1 MNRVLK
7 HESKVIILRKK
18 QFKAESKKLLNLM
31 INSIYT
37 HKEIFLRELISNASD
52 AIDKLYFRSLTD
64 AGVGLAKDD
73 FEIRINLDKE
83 NRTLII
89 ADNGCGMSAD
99 ELENNLGVIAK
110 SGSLT
115 FKEENQ
121 DADDIDIIGQ
131 FGVGFYSSFM
141 VSDRVVVETKSYGED
156 TAYRWESQGVDGY
169 TIEPCDKGEVGTV
182 ITLHLK
188 EDTEEEKYSEYLE
201 PFHIENLVKKYSD
214 YVRYPIRMDVATER
228 LVEGSESEETETVV
242 ETKTLNSMIPLWRKN
257 KSEITKEEY
266 QQFYQEKFYDYTEP
280 LKIIHSKTEG
290 LITYDALLYIP
301 GRAPYDYY
309 TKDYE
314 KGLQLYASGV
324 LIMDK
329 CADLLP
335 DYYSFIKGL
344 VDSADLSLNIS
355 REMLQHD
362 RQLKAIAKAIEKKIT
377 NELKTM
383 LKNDRETYEKFFEN
397 FGVQLKFGVYDEFGV
412 HKEELKDLLLFYSST
427 EKKMVTMKEYRDRM
441 KEDQEKIYYACGS
454 SVEKIDLLPQTDAAK
469 AKGYEILY
477 LTDNIDEFVL
487 QILMEY
493 EDKRFVNLS
502 ADDAGLVSEEEK
514 EVIKNENEAAKEM
527 LDFMKD
533 AVGDEIKGV
542 RFTNKLQNHAV
553 CLTSEG
559 KISLEMERVLKSMPT
574 DSGVKAD
581 VFLDINANHPVAEKL
596 KALYAADKEQV
607 AEYAKIL
614 YAQARLISGM
624 SVDNPVELTDMI
636 CKLMA

>member
-1 MNRVLK
+1 MLK
-7 HESKVIILRKK
+7 HENKVIILRKK

-64 AGVGLAKDD
+64 DGVGLGKDD
-73 FEIRINLDKE
+73 FEIRIHLDPEK
-83 NRTLII
+83 RILTV
-89 ADNGCGMSAD
+89 ADNGCGMSGED
-99 ELENNLGVIAK
+99 LENNLGIIAK
-110 SGSLT
+110 SGSLS
-115 FKEENQ
+115 FKEENE
-121 DADDIDIIGQ
+121 AAEDIDIIGQ
-131 FGVGFYSSFM
+131 FGVGFYSAFM
-141 VSDRVVVETKSYGED
+141 VSDRVVVETKAYGGD
-156 TAYRWESQGVDGY
+156 TAYRWESEGADGY
-169 TIEPCDKGEVGTV
+169 TIEPCDKAEVGTV
-182 ITLHLK
+182 ITLYLK
-188 EDTEEEKYSEYLE
+188 EDTEEEKYGEFLDS
-201 PFHIENLVKKYSD
+201 FHVENLVKKYSD
-214 YVRYPIRMDVATER
+214 YIRYPIRMDVTAER
-228 LVEGSESEETETVV
+228 PVEGSESGETETVV
-242 ETKTLNSMIPLWRKN
+242 ETRTLNSMIPLWRKN

-280 LKIIHSKTEG
+280 LKVIHSKTEG
-290 LITYDALLYIP
+290 LLTYDALLYIP

-335 DYYSFIKGL
+335 DYFSFVKGL

-362 RQLKAIAKAIEKKIT
+362 HQLKAIAKAIDKKIT
-377 NELKTM
+377 SELRFM
-383 LKNDRETYEKFFEN
+383 LKNDRENYEKFFQI

-427 EKKMVTMKEYRDRM
+427 EKKMVTIKEYCDRM
-441 KEDQEKIYYACGS
+441 KEDQEKIFYACGS
-454 SVEKIDLLPQTDAAK
+454 SVDKIDLLPQTDAAK

-487 QILMEY
+487 QILLEY
-493 EDKRFVNLS
+493 DGKRFVNVG
-502 ADDAGLVSEEEK
+502 ADDAGLDSEEDK
-514 EVIKNENEAAKEM
+514 ESIKNENEAAKEL

-533 AVGDEIKGV
+533 AIGDDVKGV

-581 VFLDINANHPVAEKL
+581 VFLDINAAHPVSEKL
-596 KALYAADKEQV
+596 RELYATDKDQV
-607 AEYAKIL
+607 ASYAKIL
-614 YAQARLISGM
+614 YAQARLIGGM
-624 SVDNPVELTDMI
+624 AVDNPVELTDMI
-636 CKLMA
+636 CKLMS

>member
-1 MNRVLK
+1 M
-7 HESKVIILRKK
+7 SKK

-64 AGVGLAKDD
+64 SKVGLGKDD
-73 FEIRINLDKE
+73 FEIKIHLDQE
-83 NRTLII
+83 NRVLTVT
-89 ADNGCGMSAD
+89 DNGCGMSGD

-110 SGSLT
+110 SGSMS
-115 FKEENQ
+115 FKEENE
-121 DADDIDIIGQ
+121 AASEIDIIGQ
-131 FGVGFYSSFM
+131 FGVGFYSAFM
-141 VSDRVVVETKSYGED
+141 VSDRVTVETKAYGED
-156 TAYRWESQGVDGY
+156 TAYRWESQGADGY
-169 TIEPCDKGEVGTV
+169 TVEPCDKGETGTV
-182 ITLHLK
+182 ITLYIK
-188 EDTEEEKYSEYLE
+188 EDTEEEKYSEFLDS
-201 PFHIENLVKKYSD
+201 FHIENLVKKYSD
-214 YVRYPIRMDVATER
+214 YIRYPIRMDVTRER
-228 LVEGSESEETETVV
+228 PLEGAENGETETVI

-257 KSEITKEEY
+257 KSELTKEEY

-290 LITYDALLYIP
+290 LLTYDALLYIP
-301 GRAPYDYY
+301 GRAPYDFY

-324 LIMDK
+324 LIMEK

-335 DYYSFIKGL
+335 DYYSFVRGL

-362 RQLKAIAKAIEKKIT
+362 HQLKAIAKALDKKIT
-377 NELKTM
+377 NELKAM
-383 LKNDRETYEKFFEN
+383 LKNDRENYEKFFQI

-427 EKKMVTMKEYRDRM
+427 EKKAVTIKEYRERM
-441 KEDQEKIYYACGS
+441 KEGQEKIYYACGS
-454 SVEKIDLLPQTDAAK
+454 SVDKIDLLPQTDAAK

-487 QILMEY
+487 QILLEY
-493 EDKRFVNLS
+493 DGKGFVNVA
-502 ADDAGLVSEEEK
+502 ADDTGLDSEEQK
-514 EVIKNENEAAKEM
+514 EALKNENEAAKEL
-527 LDFMKD
+527 LDFMHEAIGD
-533 AVGDEIKGV
+533 AVKGV
-542 RFTNKLQNHAV
+542 RFTNKLQKHAV

-581 VFLDINANHPVAEKL
+581 VFLDINTAHPVAGKL
-596 KALYAADKEQV
+596 KQLYATDQEQV

-614 YAQARLISGM
+614 YAQARLIGGM
-624 SVDNPVELTDMI
+624 SVDNPVELTDLI

>member
-1 MNRVLK
+1 MLK
-7 HESKVIILRKK
+7 HENKVIILRKK

-64 AGVGLAKDD
+64 AGVGLSKDD
-73 FEIRINLDKE
+73 FEIRINVDKE
-83 NRTLII
+83 NRMLII

-99 ELENNLGVIAK
+99 DLENNLGIIAK
-110 SGSLT
+110 SGSMA

-121 DADDIDIIGQ
+121 DVDNIDIIGQ
-131 FGVGFYSSFM
+131 FGVGFYSAFM
-141 VSDRVVVETKSYGED
+141 VSDRVVVETKAYGEE
-156 TAYRWESQGVDGY
+156 TANRWESQGADGY
-169 TIEPCDKGEVGTV
+169 TVEPCDRTEVGTV
-182 ITLHLK
+182 ITLYLK

-201 PFHIENLVKKYSD
+201 SFHIENLVKKYSD

-228 LVEGSESEETETVV
+228 PVEGGEEGETETVV

-257 KSEITKEEY
+257 KSEITKEDY

-290 LITYDALLYIP
+290 LISYDALLYIP
-301 GRAPYDYY
+301 GRAPYDFY

-324 LIMDK
+324 LIMAK

-335 DYYSFIKGL
+335 DYYSFVKGL

-362 RQLKAIAKAIEKKIT
+362 RQLKAIAKALDKKIT

-383 LKNDRETYEKFFEN
+383 LKNDRETYEKFFEI

-427 EKKMVTMKEYRDRM
+427 EKKLVTIKEYRDRM

-454 SVEKIDLLPQTDAAK
+454 SVDKIDLLPQTDAAK

-487 QILMEY
+487 QILLEY
-493 EDKRFVNLS
+493 DGKHFINVS
-502 ADDAGLVSEEEK
+502 ADDAGLDSEEEK
-514 EVIKNENEAAKEM
+514 EAVKKENEDAKAM

-533 AVGDEIKGV
+533 AIGEDIKGV

-581 VFLDINANHPVAEKL
+581 VFLDINDNHPVAGKL
-596 KALYAADKEQV
+596 KELYAVDKEQV

-614 YAQARLISGM
+614 YAQARLIGGM